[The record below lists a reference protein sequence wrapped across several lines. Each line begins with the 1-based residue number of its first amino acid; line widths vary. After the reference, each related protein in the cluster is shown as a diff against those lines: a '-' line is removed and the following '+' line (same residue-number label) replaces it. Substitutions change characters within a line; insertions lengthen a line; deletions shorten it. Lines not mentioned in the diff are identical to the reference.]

1 MGQKI
6 VGDSSTDL
14 NNELRENLDI
24 DIVPLKILLGEKSF
38 IDVKGFDAIDFINQM
53 INYDGVPKSACPSP
67 QEFIESYKG
76 DKDVFVV
83 TLSQKLSGT
92 YDSAMLA
99 KKIYL
104 EEIGDKFIHI
114 FNSKSASVGQT
125 LIALKIKE
133 LIELKTKSLDIVI
146 EIEKYIK
153 EMKTFFIAESLNNFI
168 KNGRISKIS
177 GYVATRLNIIP
188 IMGSIPSGDI
198 ELKDKGIGKKAYKK
212 MINLI
217 IENAGDV
224 SNKILGIAH
233 VNNFQRAEKIKLEIE
248 QKCNFKDI
256 IIVETG
262 GLSSLYCDNK
272 GIIIAF

>member
-1 MGQKI
+1 MKQKI

-14 NNELRENLDI
+14 NNELRENLHI
-24 DIVPLKILLGEKSF
+24 DIIPLKLLLGEKSF
-38 IDVKGFDAIDFINQM
+38 IDIKGFDTIDFIEQM

-67 QEFIESYKG
+67 QDFIESYKG
-76 DKDVFVV
+76 DEDVFVV
-83 TLSQKLSGT
+83 TLSKKLSGT
-92 YDSAMLA
+92 YASAVLA

-133 LIELKTKSLDIVI
+133 LIELKTKSSDIVI
-146 EIEKYIK
+146 QVEKYIE

-168 KNGRISKIS
+168 KNGRISKIP

-188 IMGSIPSGDI
+188 IMGSIPNGDI

-217 IENAGDV
+217 IENAGNV

-233 VNNFQRAEKIKLEIE
+233 VNNLQRAEKIKLEIE

-262 GLSSLYCDNK
+262 GLSSLYCDNQ

>member
-1 MGQKI
+1 MKQKI

-14 NNELRENLDI
+14 NNELRENLHI
-24 DIVPLKILLGEKSF
+24 DIIPLKLLLGEKSF
-38 IDVKGFDAIDFINQM
+38 IDIKGFDTIDFIEQM

-67 QEFIESYKG
+67 QDFIESYKG
-76 DKDVFVV
+76 DEDVFVV
-83 TLSQKLSGT
+83 TLSKKLSGT
-92 YDSAMLA
+92 YASAVLA

-133 LIELKTKSLDIVI
+133 LIELKTKSSDIVI
-146 EIEKYIK
+146 QVEKYIE

-168 KNGRISKIS
+168 KNGRISKIP

-188 IMGSIPSGDI
+188 IMGSIPNGDI

-217 IENAGDV
+217 IENAGNV

-233 VNNFQRAEKIKLEIE
+233 VNNLQRAEKIKLEIE